1 MRCDE
6 IMKKDVEC
14 VSPSDSART
23 AARKMRDAEIGFLP
37 VCGDDGK
44 VMGTLTDRDL
54 AIRLVA
60 EDRGG
65 DETIDRIMTNEV
77 IACSPEDDLTEALRL
92 MRENHKSRIL
102 MVDKEG
108 RLQGVISLS
117 DIAQVAEEEGAETL
131 RAVSEREANP

>member
-1 MRCDE
+1 
-6 IMKKDVEC
+6 
-14 VSPSDSART
+14 
-23 AARKMRDAEIGFLP
+23 
-37 VCGDDGK
+37 
-44 VMGTLTDRDL
+44 MGTLTDRDL